1 MEITVGNILEIGIL
15 KDAKLIA
22 GKKGLS
28 RSVSSVTV
36 GEVPDIADWLH
47 GGEVVLSTLYAV
59 SEDPKA
65 QLQFVEKII
74 KKGASAL
81 LIKPERFVQSL
92 EKKIVKAAESA
103 DFALIE
109 VPTEVRWTD
118 VVREI
123 YDTII
128 RTEVEMRMKGDLI
141 DDILAGDF
149 KPDDLV
155 RRAGY
160 LGADLGHG
168 CLAMMIDIDDFR
180 DIIRARRLSEQDVQS
195 LKREMFNA
203 INWIVTGY
211 SKNSMVSLK
220 SDDVIVF
227 LKPPDGSVEKQVF
240 LEAAEKLAR
249 DILDTFKTRMK
260 GMTLSVGLGRYY
272 IDPSELAKSFHEART
287 AMEIMR
293 RLGRSDQVTK
303 FDDVGVYKI
312 LLRVLEQEPQEL
324 ATLYDESI
332 APLSAYDG
340 KHNSELIRTLEVF
353 LKNDRNLNETATELF
368 THRHT
373 VRYRLERIKELTGL
387 DANKSDDLEKLS
399 LGLKA
404 ARLLGH

>member
-1 MEITVGNILEIGIL
+1 VEITVGNILEIDIL
-15 KDAKLIA
+15 KGAKLIA

-59 SEDPKA
+59 SEDPQA
-65 QLQFVEKII
+65 QLEFVQRII
-74 KKGASAL
+74 AGGASAL
-81 LIKPERFVQSL
+81 LIKTERFVQSL
-92 EKKIVKAAESA
+92 EKKIVKAADSA

-118 VVREI
+118 VVRKI

-149 KPDDLV
+149 KPDDLI

-160 LGADLGHG
+160 LGADLKNG
-168 CLAMMIDIDDFR
+168 CLAMMIDIDRFR
-180 DIIRARRLSEQDVQS
+180 DIISERKLSEQDIQS

-203 INWIVTGY
+203 INWIVNGY

-227 LKPPDGSVEKQVF
+227 LTPTDNITERQMFMEDADRVT
-240 LEAAEKLAR
+240 R
-249 DILDTFKTRMK
+249 DILDTFKSRMK
-260 GMTLSVGLGRYY
+260 GMSLSAGLGRFYV
-272 IDPSELAKSFHEART
+272 DPKDLAKSFYEART

-293 RLGRSDQVTK
+293 RLGRSDSVTK
-303 FDDVGVYKI
+303 FDDVGIYKV
-312 LLRVLEQEPQEL
+312 LVRVMERDPQEL

-332 APLSAYDG
+332 APLSDYDA
-340 KHNSELIRTLEVF
+340 KHKSELVYTLEVF
-353 LKNDRNLNETATELF
+353 LKNNQNLNDSATELF

-387 DANKSDDLEKLS
+387 DASKSDDLERLS

-404 ARLLGH
+404 MRLLGH

>member
-1 MEITVGNILEIGIL
+1 MEITVGNILDINIL
-15 KDAKLIA
+15 KGAKLIA

-36 GEVPDIADWLH
+36 GEVPDIADWLR

-59 SEDPKA
+59 SEDPIA

-74 KKGASAL
+74 KKGAAAL

-149 KPDDLV
+149 KPDDIL
-155 RRAGY
+155 RRASY
-160 LGADLGHG
+160 LGADLADG
-168 CLAMMIDIDDFR
+168 CLAMMLDIDDFR
-180 DIIRARRLSEQDVQS
+180 DIIKERRLSEQDVQT

-203 INWIVTGY
+203 INWIVSGY
-211 SKNSMVSLK
+211 SKKSMVGLK

-227 LKPPDGSVEKQVF
+227 LAPPDGFSGKQAF
-240 LEAAEKLAR
+240 SEAAEKLAR
-249 DILDTFKTRMK
+249 NMLDTFKARMK
-260 GMTLSVGLGRYY
+260 GMTLSVGMGRYY
-272 IDPSELAKSFHEART
+272 DDPSDLAKSFNEART
-287 AMEIMR
+287 AMDIMR
-293 RLGRSDQVTK
+293 RLGRSDQVTR
-303 FDDVGVYKI
+303 FDDVGIYKI
-312 LLRVLEQEPQEL
+312 LLRVLEQEPAEL
-324 ATLYDESI
+324 DTLYNESI
-332 APLSAYDG
+332 APLSVYDK

-353 LKNDRNLNETATELF
+353 LNNNRNLNETAAELF

-373 VRYRLERIKELTGL
+373 IRYRLERIKELSGL
-387 DANKSDDLEKLS
+387 DANRSDDLEKLS